1 MPDARLTTAEALPSP
16 IQQVPPADVIRRRLA
31 DLSRERTLL
40 RQLLRIAVRR
50 EATDMA
56 PTEEA
61 ADA

>member
-1 MPDARLTTAEALPSP
+1 MPDAPPTTAEPSQSP
-16 IQQVPPADVIRRRLA
+16 IQQDPPADVIRRRLV
-31 DLSRERTLL
+31 DLSRERSLL

-50 EATDMA
+50 EATGTA